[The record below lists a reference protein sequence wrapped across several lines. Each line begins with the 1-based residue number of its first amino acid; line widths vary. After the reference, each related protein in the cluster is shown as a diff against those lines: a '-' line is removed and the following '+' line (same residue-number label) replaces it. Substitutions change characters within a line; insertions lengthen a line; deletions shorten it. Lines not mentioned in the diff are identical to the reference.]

1 MMNES
6 GAAARD
12 LLRAFLS
19 AVEKDDVGAAV
30 ARMLAT
36 ARAECPEVLEECSG
50 GVWKLEW
57 WLEDCAD
64 YDIRELMPNLPPAT
78 PRRST
83 TRRETTSRAGR
94 AQAAGGSQRACRR
107 TTRTETGADRVRGGP
122 SCRAARALGGALRL
136 RLPIRRRTAGR
147 HGSLATLK
155 NQSALLAKCH
165 AAADNASR
173 TPRLSDE
180 GHGHFASS
188 AC

>member
-64 YDIRELMPNLPPAT
+64 YDIRELMPNLPPGYAPT
-78 PRRST
+78 IDDETRDYVSGGERR
-83 TRRETTSRAGR
+83 RRPEDRG
-94 AQAAGGSQRACRR
+94 RACRR
-107 TTRTETGADRVRGGP
+107 TTPHGDRR
-122 SCRAARALGGALRL
+122 
-136 RLPIRRRTAGR
+136 
-147 HGSLATLK
+147 
-155 NQSALLAKCH
+155 
-165 AAADNASR
+165 
-173 TPRLSDE
+173 
-180 GHGHFASS
+180 
-188 AC
+188 